1 MSDASVPEGVKQAS
15 ESRDPREWSWVE
27 PVVWNERML
36 AALGNGVK
44 GGKWFSLWDKVYAK
58 ATLEAA
64 WQRVKRNGGAAGVD
78 NVSVKR
84 FASREQAYLDE
95 LHEALKLER
104 YRPQPVKRVM
114 IPKPGGKQRPL
125 GIPVVKDRIVQ
136 GAVKLVIE
144 PIFERE
150 FLPVSHGFR
159 PERSARE
166 ALREVDVALKEGL
179 SWVVDADLASY
190 FDSIPHEPLMDRIG
204 EHISDGKVLALIK
217 SFLKQDVLSGLDC
230 WTPVRGSPQGAV
242 LSPLLANLYLHGLDR
257 EMSTRGYRMV
267 RYADDFVILCAT
279 REQAQEALARVRGWV
294 EAVGL
299 NLHPEKTQVGDCR
312 IEGQGFEFLG
322 YRFEAGRRRVRKK
335 SLKAFKDNIRK
346 KTGRSRGNSLGFIID
361 DLNRALRGWFAYFK
375 HTQGG
380 ELKRIDSF
388 TRRRLRAILRRHQKM
403 TGRLGKSLADHRRW
417 PNAFFADHGLFSL
430 QSARDLASQSRCG

>member
-15 ESRDPREWSWVE
+15 EGRDPREWIWVE

-58 ATLEAA
+58 ATLEAS

-78 NVSVKR
+78 SVSVTR
-84 FASREQAYLDE
+84 FTSHEQAYLDE
-95 LHEALKLER
+95 LHEALKAER

-150 FLPVSHGFR
+150 FLPISYGFR
-159 PERSARE
+159 PERSAKD

-179 SWVVDADLASY
+179 SWVVDADLANY
-190 FDSIPHEPLMDRIG
+190 FDSIPHEPLMDQIG
-204 EHISDGKVLALIK
+204 EYISDGKVLALIR

-257 EMSTRGYRMV
+257 AMSTCGYRMV

-294 EAVGL
+294 EAAGL
-299 NLHPEKTQVGDCR
+299 DLHPEKTQVGDCR
-312 IEGQGFEFLG
+312 KEGQGFEFLG

-335 SLKAFKDNIRK
+335 SLMALKDKIRK
-346 KTGRSRGNSLGFIID
+346 KTGRSGGHSLAFIIE
-361 DLNRALRGWFAYFK
+361 DLNRTLRGWFAYFK

-380 ELKRIDSF
+380 EPKRIDSF
-388 TRRRLRAILRRHQKM
+388 IRRRLRAVLRRHKKM
-403 TGRLGKSLADHRRW
+403 TGRLGKSLIDHRRW

-430 QSARDLASQSRCG
+430 QSARAMASQSR

>member
-1 MSDASVPEGVKQAS
+1 MSDASVPVGVKQVS
-15 ESRDPREWSWVE
+15 EIRDPREWNWVE
-27 PVVWNERML
+27 AVVWNERML

-64 WQRVKRNGGAAGVD
+64 WRRVKRNGGAAGVD

-84 FASREQAYLDE
+84 FASREQEYLEE
-95 LHEALKLER
+95 LHEALKAER

-144 PIFERE
+144 PIFDQE
-150 FLPVSHGFR
+150 FLPSSYGFR
-159 PERSARE
+159 PERSAKD

-190 FDSIPHEPLMDRIG
+190 FDSIPHEPLMERIG

-217 SFLKQDVLSGLDC
+217 LFLKQDVLSGLDR

-257 EMSTRGYRMV
+257 AMSTWGYRMV

-294 EAVGL
+294 ETAGL
-299 NLHPEKTQVGDCR
+299 DLHPEKTQVGDCR

-335 SLKAFKDNIRK
+335 SLMSFKDKIRN
-346 KTGRSRGNSLGFIID
+346 KTGRSRGNSLAFIID
-361 DLNRALRGWFAYFK
+361 DLNRVLRGWFAYFK

-388 TRRRLRAILRRHQKM
+388 IRRRLRAILRRHKKM

-430 QSARDLASQSRCG
+430 QSARALASQSR

>member
-15 ESRDPREWSWVE
+15 EGRDPREWSWVE

-58 ATLEAA
+58 ATLEAS
-64 WQRVKRNGGAAGVD
+64 WRRVKRNGGAAGVD
-78 NVSVKR
+78 NVSVTR
-84 FASREQAYLDE
+84 FASHEQEYLEE
-95 LHEALKLER
+95 LHEALKAES
-104 YRPQPVKRVM
+104 YKPQPVKRVM

-150 FLPVSHGFR
+150 FLPSSHGFR
-159 PERSARE
+159 PERSAKD

-204 EHISDGKVLALIK
+204 EHLSDGKVLALIK

-257 EMSTRGYRMV
+257 EMSTLGYRMA

-279 REQAQEALARVRGWV
+279 REQAQEALARVRSWV
-294 EAVGL
+294 KAAGL
-299 NLHPEKTQVGDCR
+299 DLHPEKTQVGDCR
-312 IEGQGFEFLG
+312 KEGQGFEFLG
-322 YRFEAGRRRVRKK
+322 YQFEAGRRRVRKK
-335 SLKAFKDNIRK
+335 SLMAIKDKIRK
-346 KTGRSRGNSLGFIID
+346 KTGRSGGHSLAFIID
-361 DLNRALRGWFAYFK
+361 ELNRVLRGWFAYFK

-380 ELKRIDSF
+380 ELKRIDGF
-388 TRRRLRAILRRHQKM
+388 IRRRLRAILRRHKKM
-403 TGRLGKSLADHRRW
+403 TGRLGKSLIDHRRW
-417 PNAFFADHGLFSL
+417 PNTFFADHGLFSL
-430 QSARDLASQSRCG
+430 KSARALASQSR

>member
-1 MSDASVPEGVKQAS
+1 MSDASVPAGVKQAS
-15 ESRDPREWSWVE
+15 EITDPREWSWVE

-58 ATLEAA
+58 ATLEAS
-64 WQRVKRNGGAAGVD
+64 WRRVKRNGGAAGVD

-84 FASREQAYLDE
+84 FASREQEYLEE
-95 LHEALKLER
+95 LHEALKAES

-150 FLPVSHGFR
+150 FLPSSHGFR
-159 PERSARE
+159 PERSAKD

-257 EMSTRGYRMV
+257 EMSTLGYRMA

-294 EAVGL
+294 EAAGL
-299 NLHPEKTQVGDCR
+299 DLHPEKTQLGDCR
-312 IEGQGFEFLG
+312 KEGQGFEFLG
-322 YRFEAGRRRVRKK
+322 YRFEAERRRVRKK
-335 SLKAFKDNIRK
+335 SLMAFKDKIRN
-346 KTGRSRGNSLGFIID
+346 KTGRSSGHSLAFIIEN
-361 DLNRALRGWFAYFK
+361 LNRMLYGWFAYFK
-375 HTQGG
+375 HTQGR
-380 ELKRIDSF
+380 ELERIDSF
-388 TRRRLRAILRRHQKM
+388 IRRRLRAILRRYKKM

-430 QSARDLASQSRCG
+430 QSARALASQSR